1 MLAQRNW
8 PMLDLCLP
16 NLQRWLGLV
25 LIRPL
30 ALLSPDHG
38 TASQAPQVSLPGGML
53 CSLHACNRLQRCA
66 VRRSGTLLGLY
77 RAGGALALCMAL
89 YSAGGIP
96 GTPVR
101 DIGAP
106 GSMLIGPCVTGGKLG
121 PATSKRAVVWLAV
134 TTRGDACA
142 PEINT
147 PHSGIVDTIS
157 MVGAR
162 HVIMAGSSM
171 KL

>member
-1 MLAQRNW
+1 MRCCAA
-8 PMLDLCLP
+8 LCM
-16 NLQRWLGLV
+16 
-25 LIRPL
+25 
-30 ALLSPDHG
+30 ALYS
-38 TASQAPQVSLPGGML
+38 
-53 CSLHACNRLQRCA
+53 
-66 VRRSGTLLGLY
+66 
-77 RAGGALALCMAL
+77 AGGALALCMAL

-96 GTPVR
+96 GAPVR

-106 GSMLIGPCVTGGKLG
+106 GSMLICPCVTGGKLG
-121 PATSKRAVVWLAV
+121 PATSKGAVVWLAV

-147 PHSGIVDTIS
+147 R

-162 HVIMAGSSM
+162 HVIMAGSST

>member
-1 MLAQRNW
+1 MPVIGCNAV
-8 PMLDLCLP
+8 LCGAP
-16 NLQRWLGLV
+16 
-25 LIRPL
+25 
-30 ALLSPDHG
+30 ALCM
-38 TASQAPQVSLPGGML
+38 A
-53 CSLHACNRLQRCA
+53 
-66 VRRSGTLLGLY
+66 LY
-77 RAGGALALCMAL
+77 SAGGALALCMAL

-96 GTPVR
+96 GAPVR

-106 GSMLIGPCVTGGKLG
+106 VSMLIGPCVTGGKLG
-121 PATSKRAVVWLAV
+121 PATSKGAVVWLAV

-147 PHSGIVDTIS
+147 PHSGTVDTIS

>member
-1 MLAQRNW
+1 MA
-8 PMLDLCLP
+8 LP
-16 NLQRWLGLV
+16 NKLHKLDCLEACCAGCMPV
-25 LIRPL
+25 IGCDA
-30 ALLSPDHG
+30 ALCG
-38 TASQAPQVSLPGGML
+38 APAL
-53 CSLHACNRLQRCA
+53 CMA
-66 VRRSGTLLGLY
+66 LY
-77 RAGGALALCMAL
+77 SAGGALALCMAL

-96 GTPVR
+96 GAPVR

-106 GSMLIGPCVTGGKLG
+106 GSMLICPCVTGGKLG
-121 PATSKRAVVWLAV
+121 CATSKGAVVWLAV

-147 PHSGIVDTIS
+147 R

-162 HVIMAGSSM
+162 HVIMAGSST

>member
-1 MLAQRNW
+1 MPVIGCNAA
-8 PMLDLCLP
+8 LC
-16 NLQRWLGLV
+16 G
-25 LIRPL
+25 
-30 ALLSPDHG
+30 
-38 TASQAPQVSLPGGML
+38 AP
-53 CSLHACNRLQRCA
+53 
-66 VRRSGTLLGLY
+66 
-77 RAGGALALCMAL
+77 ALCMAL

-96 GTPVR
+96 GAPVR

-121 PATSKRAVVWLAV
+121 PATSKGAVVWLAV

-147 PHSGIVDTIS
+147 PHSGTVDTIS

-162 HVIMAGSSM
+162 HVIMAGSST

>member
-1 MLAQRNW
+1 MPVIGCNAA
-8 PMLDLCLP
+8 LC
-16 NLQRWLGLV
+16 G
-25 LIRPL
+25 
-30 ALLSPDHG
+30 
-38 TASQAPQVSLPGGML
+38 AP
-53 CSLHACNRLQRCA
+53 
-66 VRRSGTLLGLY
+66 
-77 RAGGALALCMAL
+77 ALCMAL
-89 YSAGGIP
+89 YSAGGALALCLALYSAGGIP
-96 GTPVR
+96 GAPVR

-121 PATSKRAVVWLAV
+121 PATSKGAVVWLVV

-147 PHSGIVDTIS
+147 PHSGTVDTIS

-162 HVIMAGSSM
+162 HVIMAGSST

>member
-1 MLAQRNW
+1 MPVIGCNAA
-8 PMLDLCLP
+8 LCGAP
-16 NLQRWLGLV
+16 V
-25 LIRPL
+25 LCM
-30 ALLSPDHG
+30 ALYS
-38 TASQAPQVSLPGGML
+38 AF
-53 CSLHACNRLQRCA
+53 
-66 VRRSGTLLGLY
+66 
-77 RAGGALALCMAL
+77 GALALCMAL

-96 GTPVR
+96 GAPVR

-121 PATSKRAVVWLAV
+121 PATSKGAVVWLAV
-134 TTRGDACA
+134 TTRSDACA

-147 PHSGIVDTIS
+147 LHSGTVDMIS

-162 HVIMAGSSM
+162 HVIIAGSST

>member
-1 MLAQRNW
+1 MPVIGCNAARCGA
-8 PMLDLCLP
+8 PALCM
-16 NLQRWLGLV
+16 
-25 LIRPL
+25 
-30 ALLSPDHG
+30 ALYS
-38 TASQAPQVSLPGGML
+38 
-53 CSLHACNRLQRCA
+53 
-66 VRRSGTLLGLY
+66 
-77 RAGGALALCMAL
+77 AGGPLALCMAL

-96 GTPVR
+96 GAPVR

-121 PATSKRAVVWLAV
+121 PAMSKGAVVWLAV

-147 PHSGIVDTIS
+147 THSGTVDTKF

-162 HVIMAGSSM
+162 HVIMAGSST